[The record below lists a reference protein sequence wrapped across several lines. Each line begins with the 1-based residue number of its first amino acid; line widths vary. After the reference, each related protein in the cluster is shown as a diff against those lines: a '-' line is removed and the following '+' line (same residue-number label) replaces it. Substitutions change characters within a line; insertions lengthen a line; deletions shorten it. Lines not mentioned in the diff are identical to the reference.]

1 MDTITAQWRIRLP
14 QRPLDSP
21 EVGSERWSYDD
32 AEEYVYG
39 ELAEVEYK
47 GAIKDG
53 IVVLVEIAAA
63 ARRGDIPITMS
74 KAKCASV
81 RWGGWTRS
89 RRRKS
94 MTRCRW
100 GICVKTRD
108 SGAGK
113 GEVLRRLSSPHRRR
127 ASVALGF

>member
-39 ELAEVEYK
+39 ELAEVVYN
-47 GAIKDG
+47 GAIKG
-53 IVVLVEIAAA
+53 GVALVEIAAT
-63 ARRGDIPITMS
+63 ARRGDTPITMS

-81 RWGGWTRS
+81 RWGW
-89 RRRKS
+89 
-94 MTRCRW
+94 
-100 GICVKTRD
+100 VD
-108 SGAGK
+108 
-113 GEVLRRLSSPHRRR
+113 
-127 ASVALGF
+127 

>member
-1 MDTITAQWRIRLP
+1 MDTITAQRRICLP

-39 ELAEVEYK
+39 KLAEVVYNGAMK
-47 GAIKDG
+47 GGVA
-53 IVVLVEIAAA
+53 LVEIAVA

-89 RRRKS
+89 RRRLS
-94 MTRCRW
+94 TTEGRE

-108 SGAGK
+108 SDVAK
-113 GEVLRRLSSPHRRR
+113 GVLRRLSSSHRRR
-127 ASVALGF
+127 V

>member
-39 ELAEVEYK
+39 ELAEVVYNGAMK
-47 GAIKDG
+47 GCVA
-53 IVVLVEIAAA
+53 LVEIAAT
-63 ARRGDIPITMS
+63 ARRGDIPITMC

-89 RRRKS
+89 RHRKS
-94 MTRCRW
+94 MTRCRR

-108 SGAGK
+108 GDAGK
-113 GEVLRRLSSPHRRR
+113 GRFY
-127 ASVALGF
+127 VAPFCPMAGGCLWV